1 MLEMGPWLVDVETRD
16 ELERWLSSSP
26 PPTYRPVLMV
36 VRGDSA
42 VIREFLPNA
51 LDAAKLDDQRLVVW
65 IKDLSLLR
73 QQERSDLFG
82 DDDTVVAAVLD
93 DGGAV
98 AAWVHADRLQ
108 VTDADFAFSAARG

>member
-1 MLEMGPWLVDVETRD
+1 MGPWLVDVETRD

-51 LDAAKLDDQRLVVW
+51 LDAAKLDDRRIVVW
-65 IKDLSLLR
+65 VKDQTLFR
-73 QQERSDLFG
+73 QQELGLLFG
-82 DDDTVVAAVLD
+82 DDVTVVAAVLGD
-93 DGGAV
+93 HRTV
-98 AAWVHADRLQ
+98 AAWVHDDRLK
-108 VTDADFAFSAARG
+108 VDDADFAFSAARG